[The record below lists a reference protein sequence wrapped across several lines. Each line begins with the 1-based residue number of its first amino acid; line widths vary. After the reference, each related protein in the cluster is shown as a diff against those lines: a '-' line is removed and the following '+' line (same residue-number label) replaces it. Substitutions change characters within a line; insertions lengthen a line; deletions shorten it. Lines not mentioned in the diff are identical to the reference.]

1 MFSFVDNICLGCNSV
16 TNISHNVIK
25 KVSSKRYFIILKID
39 YISSIIKEYKMD
51 ELKTIYNFSNAELGI
66 ITGNVVVAM
75 NRDAAEF
82 LQRGID
88 QIAIEFI

>member
-1 MFSFVDNICLGCNSV
+1 
-16 TNISHNVIK
+16 
-25 KVSSKRYFIILKID
+25 
-39 YISSIIKEYKMD
+39 MD